1 MRVRNFTFLAC
12 FIFICPGVRFS
23 HNCDC
28 IEEAGQ
34 VSHSKTVIV
43 ITSRQFLSVFL
54 AKDDFVK
61 DSNRSAAAEE
71 LIDYFEAEKDES
83 TRKAKYYAESI

>member
-12 FIFICPGVRFS
+12 CIFICPGVRFS

-43 ITSRQFLSVFL
+43 ITTRQSLSVFL
-54 AKDDFVK
+54 AKDDLFK

-83 TRKAKYYAESI
+83 TRKKAYYAESI

>member
-12 FIFICPGVRFS
+12 CIFICPGVRFS

-43 ITSRQFLSVFL
+43 ITTRQSLSVFL
-54 AKDDFVK
+54 AKDDFFK

-83 TRKAKYYAESI
+83 TRKAKYYDKSI